1 MLPLGDNQHRQ
12 RITHHVQRG
21 TRHIEDTVD
30 AGNKGK
36 PFQRD
41 PDATGVASSTTKE
54 TPGTPAIPF
63 EVTIRV
69 STG

>member
-12 RITHHVQRG
+12 RIAHHVQRG
-21 TRHIEDTVD
+21 TRHVEDTVD
-30 AGNKGK
+30 AGDKGEAL
-36 PFQRD
+36 QRD
-41 PDATGVASSTTKE
+41 PDAARGGQQHHKE